1 VSPVNRKAIQRTV
14 ILKFIKVARAA
25 FFNTWVHQLPI
36 TNYIYKKVFGSLYRD
51 QPEDIVAF
59 QGHRFHLKTDDITI
73 VPSMLNGTYET
84 NELGLFRSLLRPG
97 MRVVDVGAN
106 IGMYSVIGSAAVGPT
121 GSVVAF
127 EKTNFAFLER
137 NLAENG
143 CGNVVPIQA
152 AVGSRSGKIQLYL
165 KEGSIGTHSMG
176 RISEQSTE
184 VDIVTLDDKLLDG
197 AKVDV
202 IKTDVE
208 GYEEAVLD
216 GMKKVLERDCPIVLM
231 EFNAGA
237 LALCGTSPTAFLD
250 KLWARFRHMYLVR
263 SGPGGLLEL
272 DARGLADLKAKGF
285 GTINLVLTST
295 LLRGDQGSVDA
306 AKRGV

>member
-1 VSPVNRKAIQRTV
+1 MNRKAIQRTV
-14 ILKFIKVARAA
+14 VLKFIKVARAA

-36 TNYIYKKVFGSLYRD
+36 TNYVYKKVFGSLYKN

-84 NELGLFRSLLRPG
+84 NELELFRSLLRPG

-127 EKTNFAFLER
+127 EPEKTNFEFLER

-143 CGNVVPIQA
+143 CKNVAAVRA
-152 AVGSRSGKIQLYL
+152 AVGSLSGKVQLYL

-176 RISEQSTE
+176 QISNNSTE
-184 VDIVTLDDKLLDG
+184 VDIVTLDEKLLSG
-197 AKVDV
+197 PKVDV

-216 GMKKVLERDCPIVLM
+216 GMKQLLERDSPIVLM

-250 KLWARFRHMYLVR
+250 KLRSRFRHMYLVR

-272 DARGLADLKAKGF
+272 DARGLADLKAKGA
-285 GTINLVLTST
+285 GTINLVLTSR
-295 LLRGDQGSVDA
+295 LLGRDQGAVDA
-306 AKRGV
+306 AKRAV